1 MVAALVVE
9 KRSVAHSFA
18 LLTPY
23 TDHYRHL
30 EMALHITLQ
39 KKNAQSGNPGRIC
52 NLSITELLTASPS
65 PVNIPFQVKFFSLVS
80 WLRVTFAHQ
89 LTLANGTSAPVSST
103 SYANCCRLPVQQ
115 ILVCAARPTAM
126 FAAPPST
133 AALCGQADIARKGPT
148 LVLMTRMRPPKLDR
162 FHLCQLGVG
171 QTS

>member
-1 MVAALVVE
+1 MVAVLVVE

-18 LLTPY
+18 LLTPH

-39 KKNAQSGNPGRIC
+39 KQNAQSGNSGRIC
-52 NLSITELLTASPS
+52 HLSITELLTASPT
-65 PVNIPFQVKFFSLVS
+65 PVNISFQVKFFSLAS
-80 WLRVTFAHQ
+80 WLRVTFAYQ

-133 AALCGQADIARKGPT
+133 VAVCGQADFVRTWPT
-148 LVLMTRMRPPKLDR
+148 W
-162 FHLCQLGVG
+162 C
-171 QTS
+171 S